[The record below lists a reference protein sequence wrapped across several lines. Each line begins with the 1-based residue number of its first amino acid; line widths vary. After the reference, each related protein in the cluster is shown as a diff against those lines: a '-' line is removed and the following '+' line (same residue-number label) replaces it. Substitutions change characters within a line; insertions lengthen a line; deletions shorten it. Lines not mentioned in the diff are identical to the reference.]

1 MNDHMHSCPNRPPIE
16 TKRGKLGVGRWGME
30 GKRRE
35 EKKKMK
41 KYVHMSEACMA
52 MELWVRSGWCCNLVG
67 GT

>member
-41 KYVHMSEACMA
+41 KGV
-52 MELWVRSGWCCNLVG
+52 LG
-67 GT
+67 GTFTCLSMHGNGIMGTFWLVL